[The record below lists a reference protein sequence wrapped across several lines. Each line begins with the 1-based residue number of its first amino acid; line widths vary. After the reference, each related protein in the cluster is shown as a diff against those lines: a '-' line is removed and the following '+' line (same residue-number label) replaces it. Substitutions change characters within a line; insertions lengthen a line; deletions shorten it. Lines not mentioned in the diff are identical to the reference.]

1 MDMRR
6 IIIAIVTACVV
17 SLVSYQIFF
26 TPNFNRGTV
35 TVGNVKY
42 VLLLA
47 ETTQELE
54 RGLSVVSSLSPSFG
68 MFFIFQTSAKYSFWM
83 RDMKFPIDI
92 IWIDDS
98 LHVVFIKESVS
109 PETYP
114 DMFVPPTPA
123 LYVLEVSAGEVGKN
137 KIKVGDSVTFTK
149 N

>member
-17 SLVSYQIFF
+17 SFVSYQVFF
-26 TPNFNRGTV
+26 TANFNRGTV
-35 TVGNVKY
+35 TVGNAKY
-42 VLLLA
+42 EVLIA

-54 RGLSVVSSLSPSFG
+54 RGLSGVSSLSPSSG

-83 RDMKFPIDI
+83 KDMKFPIDI

-114 DMFVPPTPA
+114 DTFAPPSSA
-123 LYVLEVSAGEVGKN
+123 RYVLEVSAGEVGKN